1 MKKYLALL
9 LALCMIVA
17 LAACG
22 QSAAPA
28 QVEAAP
34 AEADAEPTEEEVD
47 YSGYTIRIYS
57 NSNSTERTTWL
68 IQEAK

>member
-34 AEADAEPTEEEVD
+34 AEADAEPT
-47 YSGYTIRIYS
+47 
-57 NSNSTERTTWL
+57 
-68 IQEAK
+68 